1 MNLIEHLFMQAAGE
15 LCEKTERGTP
25 EETKL
30 ANEEALAVLQKID
43 PAKLQGLLVMGIQSC
58 EPGPNGEPGFELV
71 SSMVGSPDLIR
82 HLAAGVPVFIK
93 MYQMNDLRQQL
104 EKAGF
109 GDAVNTPLTEAILGK
124 TAVQGG
130 KVAGR
135 YDVPVDATKQ

>member
-25 EETKL
+25 EESKL

-43 PAKLQGLLVMGIQSC
+43 PAKLQGLVVMGIQSC
-58 EPGPNGEPGFELV
+58 EPGPNGEPGFELI

-93 MYQMNDLRQQL
+93 MYQMNDMREQL
-104 EKAGF
+104 KKAGF
-109 GDAVNTPLTEAILGK
+109 GDAVDTPLTNAILGE
-124 TAVQGG
+124 TAVQGSR
-130 KVAGR
+130 VSGR
-135 YDVPVDATKQ
+135 YDVPADATKQ

>member
-43 PAKLQGLLVMGIQSC
+43 PAKLQGLVVMGIQSC
-58 EPGPNGEPGFELV
+58 EPDSNGNPGFELI

-82 HLAAGVPVFIK
+82 HLAEGAKVFTR
-93 MYQMNDLRQQL
+93 MYQMKDMMDQL
-104 EKAGF
+104 KKAGIE
-109 GDAVNTPLTEAILGK
+109 DIDNPLINAILGQS
-124 TAVQGG
+124 VVEGG
-130 KVAGR
+130 RVGDRYKV
-135 YDVPVDATKQ
+135 PPEATKQ

>member
-15 LCEKTERGTP
+15 LCDKTERGTP
-25 EETKL
+25 EESKL

-43 PAKLQGLLVMGIQSC
+43 PAKLQGLVVMGIQSC
-58 EPGPNGEPGFELV
+58 EPDSNGNPGFELI

-93 MYQMNDLRQQL
+93 MYQMNYMREQL
-104 EKAGF
+104 KKAGL
-109 GDAVNTPLTEAILGK
+109 GDVVSTPLTDVLLDK
-124 TAVQGG
+124 TAVQGS

>member
-30 ANEEALAVLQKID
+30 ANEEALVVLQKID

-71 SSMVGSPDLIR
+71 STMVGSVELIS
-82 HLAAGVPVFIK
+82 HLAAGVPVFLK
-93 MYQMNDLRQQL
+93 MYQINDLRQRL
-104 EKAGF
+104 EKAGL
-109 GDAVNTPLTEAILGK
+109 GDAINTPLTNAILGNSSM
-124 TAVQGG
+124 QGG

-135 YDVPVDATKQ
+135 YEVPADATKQ